1 MKTDLAFAVLE
12 CFLLINCLQQ
22 HFGLAFPT
30 MQGDE
35 DTATIT
41 SDVKR
46 DAEYRNALFGVYHCR
61 VKKAAE
67 ACDAKLQVTVMHLQ

>member
-1 MKTDLAFAVLE
+1 MKTALAFAVLE

-22 HFGLAFPT
+22 FGLALPM

-35 DTATIT
+35 DTAAIT

-67 ACDAKLQVTVMHLQ
+67 TCDAKLQVTVMHLQ